1 MVAAL
6 LAATIV
12 VALPREE
19 TPGGTIDTEAFSDRE
34 NVKYSLNV
42 IYEFRDYITTFQ
54 GNLINGILL
63 FFGVE
68 PVRGELSG
76 ALIADMITDFYSA
89 AGIPA
94 EKLLNFGELL
104 ASYTAYEIYTA
115 GFDAVPSLSRH
126 SQPLHYGAFC
136 HCVAGEDGNTR
147 PKQGKEREDE
157 QEGREVQM
165 VGKEP
170 E

>member
-1 MVAAL
+1 MLVAAL

-115 GFDAVPSLSRH
+115 GFDAVKFFVDITPITEEQAELT
-126 SQPLHYGAFC
+126 LNAVTAANC
-136 HCVAGEDGNTR
+136 TR
-147 PKQGKEREDE
+147 ANIP
-157 QEGREVQM
+157 
-165 VGKEP
+165 
-170 E
+170 

>member
-1 MVAAL
+1 MNKKELGRRIYIAVAVLLVAAL

-12 VALPREE
+12 AALPREE
-19 TPGGTIDTEAFSDRE
+19 TPGGTIDTEAFADRE

-76 ALIADMITDFYSA
+76 ALIADMITDFYFHNMTPFPAKTLFSA
-89 AGIPA
+89 AVNGNGVIQI
-94 EKLLNFGELL
+94 LLFL
-104 ASYTAYEIYTA
+104 
-115 GFDAVPSLSRH
+115 R
-126 SQPLHYGAFC
+126 Q
-136 HCVAGEDGNTR
+136 
-147 PKQGKEREDE
+147 
-157 QEGREVQM
+157 
-165 VGKEP
+165 
-170 E
+170 